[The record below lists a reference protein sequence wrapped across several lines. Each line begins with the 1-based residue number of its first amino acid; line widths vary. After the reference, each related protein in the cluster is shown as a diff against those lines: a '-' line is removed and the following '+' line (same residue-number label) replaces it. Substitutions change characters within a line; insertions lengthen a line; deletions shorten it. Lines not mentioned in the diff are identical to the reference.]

1 MKIRSDF
8 VTNSSSSSFTT
19 FTVKSKLLA
28 DIISEELNSGKTLDE
43 SSLFWAYISVKG
55 DTVSYREGPGDISYS
70 FSGEEY
76 VCPQNVFQVFDHI
89 NWMIK
94 ALEDN
99 DDYWGWEDIVTDS
112 RASRTIEAL
121 SKHDPEGA
129 AASIMKCSWSSGE
142 GGHGEFMPQYYQGLC
157 WADEI
162 VLKGLNVKDRS
173 QVSEEEYDRYVF
185 DHFSSWVEESSYE
198 FDRKKGIDEYKHSER
213 HFY

>member
-28 DIISEELNSGKTLDE
+28 DIISEELNSGRARDE
-43 SSLFWAYISVKG
+43 SFFWNCISVKG
-55 DTVSYREGPGDISYS
+55 DTVSYDEGPGDISYS
-70 FSGEEY
+70 SSDELY

-94 ALEDN
+94 ATGYN
-99 DDYWGWEDIVTDS
+99 DGFWGWEDIVSDS

-129 AASIMKCSWSSGE
+129 AASIMKCSWSSGD
-142 GGHGEFMPQYYQGLC
+142 GGHGESMPQYYQELY

-198 FDRKKGIDEYKHSER
+198 FDRKKGIDEYKSSER